1 MNFKCILILVFVFF
15 FQATVTAQN
24 TSIRVVDNEK
34 NNFPHVNVV
43 LYKISGELIRVLVTG
58 NNGMVNFDLDEPVKY
73 SASFVGFETMEGQI
87 GRGEHI
93 TLEMVENFRMLDDVV
108 VTGQFI
114 PQKADKSIYK
124 IDVISSLELQ
134 RRGVNNLA
142 EALSQESFIR
152 LKVDPST
159 GTSLEM
165 QGVGG
170 ENVKYLI
177 DGVPIIGRVAGDI
190 DLSQINMDN
199 VDHIEIV
206 QGPMSVEYG
215 TSALAGV
222 INIITKKN
230 TTANNMFSFNGYS
243 DNKSNYN
250 FGLYGS
256 VSNGRSTLS
265 MSGSRNMFQG
275 IDINL
280 NVDPNNDTGKD
291 RYMEFKP
298 KLIYNGD
305 IEYAYKKNDFGLSV
319 KSSIMNSELKEYA
332 NANPFTLIAYDNN
345 YITSRSMNSLNIRD
359 RISKNM
365 SYSIVGAYTY
375 FKRNAEDI
383 RSDLSELSHELTGT
397 NGTTFH
403 NLMTRGSFTVVPE
416 DADLNY
422 QFGWDINHDQGTG
435 DRIEQDASMSDY
447 AAFASVQWEP
457 NKAISLQPGLRYIYN
472 TSFSTPL
479 IFSMN
484 AKFGVIENLS
494 LRTSYAKGFR
504 APSLKELY
512 LNFHDSNH
520 NLAGN
525 PDLKAETTDSY
536 NGSLLYTLSSGASI
550 IKLEPSIFFNNGKD
564 VITLVRT
571 NPVTEEY
578 RNTNFGGRK
587 TRGFNINLSFINRGL
602 KLSAAYNKTGE
613 SYDYEGDAT
622 WTKEVRYA
630 NYTLNG
636 QYKFDKTG
644 FILVASYK
652 LYGKTPTLVPSEATA
667 DDYYFVY
674 KEALSDLE
682 ASLNKKFFK
691 NKLDVI
697 IGGKNLFNNYK
708 SRTYGYEN
716 GNEFF
721 SPINY
726 GRTIF
731 AKVNVRL

>member
-1 MNFKCILILVFVFF
+1 MRFTFILIFGFVIL
-15 FQATVTAQN
+15 FQTAITAQN
-24 TSIRVVDNEK
+24 TSIKVVDEGK
-34 NNFPHVNVV
+34 NDFPYVNVA
-43 LYKISGELIRVLVTG
+43 LYKVSGELIRVLVTD
-58 NNGMVNFDLDEPVKY
+58 NNGMVNFDLDGPVIY
-73 SASFVGFETMEGQI
+73 NASFVGYETLEGQI
-87 GRGEHI
+87 GRGEHL
-93 TLEMVENFRMLDDVV
+93 TLEMIENLSMLDDVV
-108 VTGQFI
+108 VTGQFT

-124 IDVISSLELQ
+124 IDVINSLDLQ

-152 LKVDPST
+152 LKMDPST
-159 GTSLEM
+159 GISLEM

-190 DLSQINMDN
+190 DLSQINMEN
-199 VDHIEIV
+199 VEHIEIV

-230 TTANNMFSFNGYS
+230 TTAQNMVSFNGYS
-243 DNKSNYN
+243 DNKTNYN

-256 VSNGRSTLS
+256 VSNGRSTLT
-265 MSGSRNMFQG
+265 MTGSRNIFQG

-280 NVDPNNDTGKD
+280 NVDPGNETGKD

-298 KLIYNGD
+298 KLVYNGD

-345 YITSRSMNSLNIRD
+345 YITTRSMNTLNIRD

-375 FKRNAEDI
+375 FKRNSENI

-397 NGTTFH
+397 DGTIFH
-403 NLMTRGSFTVVPE
+403 NIMTRGSLIVAPE
-416 DADLNY
+416 EANLNY
-422 QFGWDINHDQGTG
+422 QFGWDINHDQGSG

-447 AAFASVQWEP
+447 AAFASMQWEP
-457 NKAISLQPGLRYIYN
+457 NENISLQPGLRYIYN
-472 TSFSTPL
+472 TSFNTPL

-484 AKFGVIENLS
+484 AKFGIIEDLS
-494 LRTSYAKGFR
+494 FRASYAKGFR

-520 NLAGN
+520 NLSGN

-536 NGSLLYTLSSGASI
+536 NGSLLYTINLGASV
-550 IKLEPSIFFNNGKD
+550 IKLEPSVFFNNGKD
-564 VITLVRT
+564 VITLINT
-571 NPVTEEY
+571 DPATEEY
-578 RNTNFGGRK
+578 KNTNFGGRK
-587 TRGFNINLSFINRGL
+587 TRGANVNLSFLNRGL
-602 KLSAAYNKTGE
+602 RLSAAYNLTGE
-613 SYDYEGDAT
+613 SYDYEGDAN
-622 WTKEVRYA
+622 WTEEIRYA

-636 QYKFDKTG
+636 QYKFDKPG
-644 FILVASYK
+644 VILVASYK
-652 LYGKTPTLVPSEATA
+652 LYSKTPTLVPSETA
-667 DDYYFVY
+667 AEEYYFVY
-674 KEALSDLE
+674 KEAFSDLE
-682 ASLNKKFFK
+682 ISLSKKFLK

-697 IGGKNLFNNYK
+697 VGGKNLFNNYK
-708 SRTYGYEN
+708 SRIYGYES
-716 GNEFF
+716 GEDIL

-726 GRTIF
+726 GRTVF
-731 AKVNVRL
+731 AKVNIRL